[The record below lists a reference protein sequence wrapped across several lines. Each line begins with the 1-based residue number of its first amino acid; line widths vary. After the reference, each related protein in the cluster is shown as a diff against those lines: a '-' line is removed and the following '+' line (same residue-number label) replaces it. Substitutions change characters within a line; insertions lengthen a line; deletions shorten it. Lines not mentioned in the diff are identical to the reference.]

1 MLINHLIMIILETN
15 SVSLGEVL
23 VDGEVVAED
32 ADATDLTRVPAA
44 RHQTRAVHAVV
55 LRHLE
60 TMTPLDVEADLVLGV
75 ELPPPLTQ
83 LTLEHTLVGPVHI
96 ARFTTTTLSA
106 VAVVV
111 SVVAVVAGVDVG
123 FVVEHQ
129 LAILFHG
136 HLVVNLKIIVNL
148 IN

>member
-1 MLINHLIMIILETN
+1 MLINHLIRIILETN
-15 SVSLGEVL
+15 SVSLGEAS

-96 ARFTTTTLSA
+96 ASFTTTTLGLTLGGRAGGRLGEA
-106 VAVVV
+106 V
-111 SVVAVVAGVDVG
+111 
-123 FVVEHQ
+123 
-129 LAILFHG
+129 I
-136 HLVVNLKIIVNL
+136 
-148 IN
+148 

>member
-1 MLINHLIMIILETN
+1 MIILETN

-75 ELPPPLTQ
+75 ELDFPGLRRSTNLRRNLRVVLTSPLNARRIGS
-83 LTLEHTLVGPVHI
+83 TL
-96 ARFTTTTLSA
+96 A
-106 VAVVV
+106 VRTRIVQR
-111 SVVAVVAGVDVG
+111 GLLG
-123 FVVEHQ
+123 
-129 LAILFHG
+129 ILDHG
-136 HLVVNLKIIVNL
+136 GL
-148 IN
+148 

>member
-1 MLINHLIMIILETN
+1 MLINYLIMIILETD

-32 ADATDLTRVPAA
+32 ADATDLTCVPAPG
-44 RHQTRAVHAVV
+44 HQTRAIHAVV

-96 ARFTTTTLSA
+96 ASFTTTTLGLTLGGRAGGRPGEA
-106 VAVVV
+106 V
-111 SVVAVVAGVDVG
+111 
-123 FVVEHQ
+123 
-129 LAILFHG
+129 L
-136 HLVVNLKIIVNL
+136 
-148 IN
+148 